1 MLESPGTRD
10 EGEGTIDA
18 QDALRQTSDTLLRDL
33 DALTE
38 LEAEKRETPQGD
50 ARLAEIATRVE
61 ELAQRVLDGS
71 RRQVALT
78 HSVSQEVASG
88 EAPAG
93 ATISNARRSSSEI
106 LAEWRAAERESQ
118 AAESDSVAAIEA
130 RARAER
136 LRDEYREAFD
146 AAKDADR

>member
-1 MLESPGTRD
+1 MLESRHSGRGD
-10 EGEGTIDA
+10 ATIDA
-18 QDALRQTSDTLLRDL
+18 QDALQQTSDALLRDL

-38 LEAEKRETPQGD
+38 LEAEKRQTPQGD
-50 ARLAEIATRVE
+50 VRLSEIATRVE

-78 HSVSQEVASG
+78 HAVNREVATG

-93 ATISNARRSSSEI
+93 ATIATSRRNSSEI
-106 LAEWRAAERESQ
+106 LAEWRAAEREAQ
-118 AAESDSVAAIEA
+118 ASEPDSVAAIEA
-130 RARAER
+130 RARADR

-146 AAKDADR
+146 AAKDANR